1 MSYGIIIRRADGTI
15 IAAPGVQGGGIFI
28 GVRTISA
35 GVSDTWTFNTV
46 PGGSYLRVLQV
57 SGGAHYYTIGTN
69 GSNQATLTAT
79 ARTTYTISGN
89 QFGFQDSTFLIFST
103 FTTEDLSN
111 DYGIAV
117 INDSGERLV
126 SAIHSSPVF
135 TAKVSSWNLGL
146 NYSIAEEGYTVYEY
160 SSSPLS
166 YGLGQ
171 DNLVFWN
178 IPSSLSL
185 IHI

>member
-126 SAIHSSPVF
+126 
-135 TAKVSSWNLGL
+135 
-146 NYSIAEEGYTVYEY
+146 
-160 SSSPLS
+160 
-166 YGLGQ
+166 
-171 DNLVFWN
+171 
-178 IPSSLSL
+178 LSL